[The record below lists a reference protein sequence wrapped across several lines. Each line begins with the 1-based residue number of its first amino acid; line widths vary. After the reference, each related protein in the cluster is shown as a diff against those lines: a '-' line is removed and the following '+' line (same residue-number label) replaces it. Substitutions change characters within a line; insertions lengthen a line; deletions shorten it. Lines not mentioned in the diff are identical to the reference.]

1 MYSGVSATLNPWPLV
16 TKRRSGST
24 SPFSAESRTAGA
36 RGRNLGVSAWFQG
49 ARRTPAMAVEK
60 RASSSS
66 ASAGGGGVTGELGAS
81 RGGCGAWAR
90 SRSLSPSKGRLKRS
104 DFGDFI
110 ADKTLDG
117 GPSLSISRR
126 RVNPASRPVG
136 GRYYLL
142 DLQPNIC
149 YAKKFKNFPK
159 RTRRISHMEWQ
170 RFYQSKVVSAQEAVS
185 KIKRGNRVFIGTGC
199 GEPQH
204 LIKAMVTDPNL
215 QDIMLYQMLSY
226 TLSQFVDHESFSKRF
241 SLKLFFISRSMRK
254 AAFEGKIDYVPAYL
268 SRIASLFSSQRIGLD
283 AALVQVSP
291 PDPFGYCS
299 LGVSVDITRAGLEHA
314 RLVIAQVNPRMPRT
328 WGDSF
333 IHVDEIDYL
342 VPYEEPLVQFFPT
355 LQDNE
360 VSRRIGHYISQLVDD
375 GATLQVGFGNLPYHI
390 LKFLDGKKD
399 LGLHTQV
406 ITDGFLPLLEKKVI
420 TNKKKSLL
428 PDRTVT
434 SFCMGSQKLYQFVD
448 NNPAFY
454 FRSSDFVNDPLVIAR
469 NDNLITISAALEV
482 DLTGQVCTDSLGD
495 RFYSGI
501 GDQVDFLRGSSMSKG
516 GFSIIAL
523 PSTACNGRVS
533 RIVPSLSEGA
543 GVATTRGDVN
553 FVITEYGIAE
563 LSGKSIYQRVME
575 LAQIAHPKF
584 REELIEVA
592 RKRHYIFKDQLP
604 PTTDDLIFIEGYKS
618 SYVLK
623 SGKTVE
629 FRPLLPSDE
638 FAYRNFFYSLQEKT
652 IYFRFFYKM
661 RNFTH
666 EVVQKQWASLDY
678 RQNISIIGL
687 AQKGGHKEI
696 IAIGS
701 YAKEDDQRAEVAFV
715 VREDYQGKGLGSFLL
730 ELLEGIAK
738 QNGFSAFTATVLRE
752 NSNMLKVFKKR
763 YPSAKMTFSSG
774 NEVQVHMSFADARTD
789 AQPARPV

>member
-1 MYSGVSATLNPWPLV
+1 
-16 TKRRSGST
+16 
-24 SPFSAESRTAGA
+24 
-36 RGRNLGVSAWFQG
+36 
-49 ARRTPAMAVEK
+49 
-60 RASSSS
+60 
-66 ASAGGGGVTGELGAS
+66 
-81 RGGCGAWAR
+81 
-90 SRSLSPSKGRLKRS
+90 
-104 DFGDFI
+104 
-110 ADKTLDG
+110 
-117 GPSLSISRR
+117 
-126 RVNPASRPVG
+126 
-136 GRYYLL
+136 
-142 DLQPNIC
+142 
-149 YAKKFKNFPK
+149 
-159 RTRRISHMEWQ
+159 MEWQ
-170 RFYQSKVVSAQEAVS
+170 GIYKSKVVSAQEAVS
-185 KIKRGNRVFIGTGC
+185 KIRRGNRVFIGTGC

-204 LIKAMVTDPNL
+204 LIKAMVTDQNL
-215 QDIMLYQMLSY
+215 QDIMIYQMLSY
-226 TLSQFVDHESFSKRF
+226 TLSQFVESEAFNRRF

-254 AAFEGKIDYVPAYL
+254 AAFEGKIDYIPAYL
-268 SRIASLFSSQRIGLD
+268 SRISSLFSSQRIGLD

-291 PDPFGYCS
+291 PDAFGYCS
-299 LGVSVDITRAGLEHA
+299 LGVSVDITRAGLEHS

-360 VSRRIGHYISQLVDD
+360 VTRRIGHYISQLVDN

-399 LGLHTQV
+399 LGLHTHV
-406 ITDGFLPLLEKKVI
+406 ITDGFLPLFEKKVI

-434 SFCMGSQKLYQFVD
+434 SFCMGSQKLYNFVD

-495 RFYSGI
+495 RFFSGI
-501 GDQVDFLRGSSMSKG
+501 GDQVDFLRGSAMSKD

-523 PSTACNGRVS
+523 PSTADGGRVS
-533 RIVPSLSEGA
+533 RIVPILSEGA

-592 RKRHYIFKDQLP
+592 RKRHLIFKDQLP
-604 PTTDDLIFIEGYKS
+604 PTTDDLIFIESYKS
-618 SYVLK
+618 SLALK

-652 IYFRFFYKM
+652 IYFRFFYKI

-678 RQNISIIGL
+678 RQNLSIVGL
-687 AQKGGHKEI
+687 TQKGGHKEI

-701 YAKEDDQRAEVAFV
+701 YAKEDEHRAEVAFV
-715 VREDYQGKGLGSFLL
+715 VREDYQGKGIGSFLL
-730 ELLEGIAK
+730 ELLEKIAR
-738 QNGFSAFTATVLRE
+738 QNGFSSFSATVLRE
-752 NSNMLKVFKKR
+752 NSSMLRVFKKR
-763 YPSAKMTFSSG
+763 YSNAKMTFSAG
-774 NEVQVHMSFADARTD
+774 NEVQVHMEFADA
-789 AQPARPV
+789 QPEVPRN